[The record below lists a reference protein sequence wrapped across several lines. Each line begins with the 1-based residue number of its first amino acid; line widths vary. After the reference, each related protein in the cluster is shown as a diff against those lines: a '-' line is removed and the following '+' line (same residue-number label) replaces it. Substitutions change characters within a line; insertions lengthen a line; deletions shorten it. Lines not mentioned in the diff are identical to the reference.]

1 MKSRMDRYYNSNEE
15 FVGRTKKNEQ
25 LYRKRDYNVYS
36 SNETIIDTS
45 NEVDITKIKDII
57 KSREDYQ
64 RAKSYR
70 TMLNDKKF
78 DYDDV
83 SYEEDNYEEKDY
95 DINALLQKVK
105 EEKGIK
111 NDDEEKVRKLKN
123 TQYDILSKLN
133 VKSKET
139 LKTEEIQKEELQ
151 DLINTIT
158 HKEEQEDDFDLF
170 DNLKS
175 ENTIVTKSAKD
186 LENSL
191 TPELIKQKSIEQAK
205 NKEKED
211 SFYSDSFTF
220 SRKDFEGLQDIDSNR
235 ESNKLITGIIIILII
250 VILVVFVFVLDSV
263 YNFIPFF

>member
-1 MKSRMDRYYNSNEE
+1 MKSRMDRYYNSNQE

-78 DYDDV
+78 DYDDIT
-83 SYEEDNYEEKDY
+83 YEEDNYEEKDY

-111 NDDEEKVRKLKN
+111 NNDEDKVRKLKN
-123 TQYDILSKLN
+123 TQYDILSRLN
-133 VKSKET
+133 VKSKESS
-139 LKTEEIQKEELQ
+139 KSEEIQKEELQ

-158 HKEEQEDDFDLF
+158 HKDDADDGLDLF

-175 ENTIVTKSAKD
+175 ENTIVTKSAQE

-191 TPELIKQKSIEQAK
+191 TPELIKAKSIEQS
-205 NKEKED
+205 KEKED

-220 SRKDFEGLQDIDSNR
+220 SRKDFEGLQEMDIDK
-235 ESNKLITGIIIILII
+235 ESNKLITGIITMLIIIILI
-250 VILVVFVFVLDSV
+250 VGILVLDSF
-263 YNFIPFF
+263 YDFIPFF

>member
-1 MKSRMDRYYNSNEE
+1 MKSRMDKYHTSNQE

-25 LYRKRDYNVYS
+25 LYKKRDYNVYS

-64 RAKSYR
+64 RAKAYR

-83 SYEEDNYEEKDY
+83 PYEDDNYEEKDY
-95 DINALLQKVK
+95 DINSLLQKVK

-111 NDDEEKVRKLKN
+111 NDNEEKVRKLKN

-133 VKSKET
+133 VKSKEIS
-139 LKTEEIQKEELQ
+139 KSEEFQKEELQ

-158 HKEEQEDDFDLF
+158 KKDEKEEDIDLF
-170 DNLKS
+170 ENLKS
-175 ENTIVTKSAKD
+175 ENTIVTKSAKE

-191 TPELIKQKSIEQAK
+191 TPELIKAKSIEQT
-205 NKEKED
+205 KEKED

-220 SRKDFEGLQDIDSNR
+220 SRKDFEEIQDIDKNQ
-235 ESNKLITGIIIILII
+235 ESNKLITGIIIMLII
-250 VILVVFVFVLDSV
+250 VILVVFIFVLDSF

>member
-1 MKSRMDRYYNSNEE
+1 MKSRMDKYHTSNQE

-25 LYRKRDYNVYS
+25 LYKKRDYNVYS

-64 RAKSYR
+64 RAKAYR

-83 SYEEDNYEEKDY
+83 PYEDDNYEEKDY
-95 DINALLQKVK
+95 DINSLLQKVK

-111 NDDEEKVRKLKN
+111 NDNEEKVRKLKN

-133 VKSKET
+133 VKSKEIS
-139 LKTEEIQKEELQ
+139 KSEEFQKEELQ

-158 HKEEQEDDFDLF
+158 KKDEKEEDFDLF
-170 DNLKS
+170 ENLKS
-175 ENTIVTKSAKD
+175 ENTIVTKSAKE

-191 TPELIKQKSIEQAK
+191 TPELIKAKSIEQT
-205 NKEKED
+205 KEKED

-220 SRKDFEGLQDIDSNR
+220 SRKDFEEIQDIDKNQ
-235 ESNKLITGIIIILII
+235 ESNKLITGIIIMLII
-250 VILVVFVFVLDSV
+250 VILVVFIFVLDSF

>member
-1 MKSRMDRYYNSNEE
+1 MKSRMDRYYNSEQE
-15 FVGRTKKNEQ
+15 FVGRIKKNEQ
-25 LYRKRDYNVYS
+25 LYRKRDYDVYS

-64 RAKSYR
+64 RARSYR

-83 SYEEDNYEEKDY
+83 PYEEDNYEEKDY

-133 VKSKET
+133 VKSKEN
-139 LKTEEIQKEELQ
+139 LKHEEIQKEELQ

-158 HKEEQEDDFDLF
+158 RKDEKEDELDLF
-170 DNLKS
+170 ENLKS
-175 ENTIVTKSAKD
+175 ENTIVTKSAKE

-191 TPELIKQKSIEQAK
+191 TPELIKAKSIEQTK
-205 NKEKED
+205 EQEKES

-220 SRKDFEGLQDIDSNR
+220 SRKDFEGMKDLDVDQG
-235 ESNKLITGIIIILII
+235 SNKLITGIIIMLII
-250 VILVVFVFVLDSV
+250 VILIVGVFVLDSF